1 MKLIIATLLILIA
14 VVYSEPTD
22 DLNYARLLAKQM
34 VDVAKKGIEFG
45 YGKHPGSKLLE
56 ADLEQV
62 GRKVAHTIT
71 EKLAF
76 YKGDAEGKEADEQ
89 SYKLALYDMKRDVF
103 DLWPVRRTLS
113 PLNNGC
119 AYTMLLYLQAHVK
132 EFTEE
137 MQDLLED
144 DESDL

>member
-1 MKLIIATLLILIA
+1 MLRASVA
-14 VVYSEPTD
+14 VMVMTVLSVTA
-22 DLNYARLLAKQM
+22 DLDYPKLLADEM
-34 VDVAKKGIEFG
+34 TTVAKKGIEFG

-56 ADLEQV
+56 ADLEHV
-62 GRKVAHTIT
+62 GKKVAYTLT

-76 YKGDAEGKEADEQ
+76 YKGDAEGQEAEEH
-89 SYKLALYDMKRDVF
+89 SYRLALFDMKRDVF

-119 AYTMLLYLQAHVK
+119 AYTMLLYLQSHVK
-132 EFTEE
+132 EFAEE
-137 MQDLLED
+137 MQDLLDD